1 MATAAFIYSDQL
13 SRHVL
18 RDDHPMRPV
27 RLRYTYELLDSLG
40 AFRLPDSLLVE
51 PRPATEPELLTVH
64 SQKYVT
70 AVRSLSSDISIP
82 DAAWHV
88 FRRSGDNPI

>member
-1 MATAAFIYSDQL
+1 MATAAFVYSDQL

-18 RDDHPMRPV
+18 REDHPMRPV

-51 PRPATEPELLTVH
+51 PRPATELELLTVH
-64 SQKYVT
+64 TQKYIT
-70 AVRSLSSDISIP
+70 AVRSLSSGVSIP
-82 DAAWHV
+82 DAAWYG
-88 FRRSGDNPI
+88 FSRS